1 MEEEAGEGK
10 GGGKGVVFKWKV
22 VRWVWNCNTQRC
34 GQGPPH
40 QGRFLEVAR
49 TQSLQQESV
58 GNGRERERK
67 KKRGEGKAGDEING
81 GLRGGYG
88 TGSVPSGHISR
99 NRFSID
105 ESRSTPRSKPPANI
119 QALLKQELNQQMEDC
134 EVGKESDV

>member
-1 MEEEAGEGK
+1 M
-10 GGGKGVVFKWKV
+10 
-22 VRWVWNCNTQRC
+22 QRC
-34 GQGPPH
+34 CQGPQH
-40 QGRFLEVAR
+40 QGRFLEVTR

-58 GNGRERERK
+58 GKGEGER
-67 KKRGEGKAGDEING
+67 KRGEGKARDEITG

-88 TGSVPSGHISR
+88 IGSVPSGHISR

-105 ESRSTPRSKPPANI
+105 ESRSSPHSKPPANI